1 MVGSW
6 VNDTKILPDIVSILG
21 QVSADKPG
29 CMEVVCST
37 FQCLLKEEVMTELE
51 SETYN
56 PESKPGFFGLVMPD
70 DFLGITK

>member
-1 MVGSW
+1 
-6 VNDTKILPDIVSILG
+6 
-21 QVSADKPG
+21 
-29 CMEVVCST
+29 
-37 FQCLLKEEVMTELE
+37 MTELE